1 MLTLEDEKWL
11 QPNVRGGMLVDL
23 AKYTNTV
30 KKKLEVWELVLKK
43 NKKIRKNHLLLVPQ
57 ISVCGIKQNEWKHLV
72 LSPTCKLQALPLKL
86 SIYFH
91 RTPKK

>member
-30 KKKLEVWELVLKK
+30 KKKIRGMGTSSKE
-43 NKKIRKNHLLLVPQ
+43 NKKIKKKKSPAVGATN
-57 ISVCGIKQNEWKHLV
+57 ISMW
-72 LSPTCKLQALPLKL
+72 
-86 SIYFH
+86 Y
-91 RTPKK
+91 

>member
-43 NKKIRKNHLLLVPQ
+43 IKKLEKITCCWCHKYQYVVLNRM
-57 ISVCGIKQNEWKHLV
+57 NENILFWV
-72 LSPTCKLQALPLKL
+72 LPASCKLCP
-86 SIYFH
+86 
-91 RTPKK
+91 